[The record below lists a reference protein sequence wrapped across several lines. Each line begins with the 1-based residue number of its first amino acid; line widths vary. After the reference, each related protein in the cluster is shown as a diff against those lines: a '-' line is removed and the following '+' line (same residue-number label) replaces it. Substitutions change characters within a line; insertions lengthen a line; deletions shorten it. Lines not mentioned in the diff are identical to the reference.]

1 MRIQNPKKTNDNN
14 NEKEEEEEAS
24 SSQGSL
30 TSPAKGFLHAYSAIN
45 SSSVSETTS
54 KRRRT
59 KSSICSKVRSY
70 VLTLCPSHEE
80 YGTAQG

>member
-1 MRIQNPKKTNDNN
+1 MRIQNPKKTNNNNN
-14 NEKEEEEEAS
+14 NEKEEEEEEEEAS

-45 SSSVSETTS
+45 SSSVSQTTS

-59 KSSICSKVRSY
+59 KSSICSTVRS
-70 VLTLCPSHEE
+70 
-80 YGTAQG
+80 